1 MKLDSTFVV
10 LQPDLSAVPV
20 KVTPT
25 LYEELDRRFG
35 GFKGRVLVSCYSF
48 DSDWGTWEMH
58 PAGDEIVCLLSGRVS
73 FEFEGRGTVAEL
85 ATPGEFVIV
94 PRGTRHTAHTQVPT
108 TMLFV
113 TPGEGTEHK
122 GMA

>member
-10 LQPDLSAVPV
+10 MQPDLSAVPV
-20 KVTPT
+20 AVTPT
-25 LYEELDRRFG
+25 IYEELDKRFG
-35 GFKGRVLVSCYSF
+35 GFKGRVLVSCHTF
-48 DSDWGTWEMH
+48 DSDWESWEMH
-58 PAGDEIVCLLSGRVS
+58 PAGDEVVCLLSGRAS

-85 ATPGEFVIV
+85 TTPGSFVIV
-94 PRGTRHTAHTQVPT
+94 PRGTWHTAHTDVRT